1 MALKQ
6 KRASIDFS
14 AETIQKEIN
23 DANEV
28 LHRINNF
35 KAGLE

>member
-1 MALKQ
+1 MASKQ

-28 LHRINNF
+28 HHKINNF